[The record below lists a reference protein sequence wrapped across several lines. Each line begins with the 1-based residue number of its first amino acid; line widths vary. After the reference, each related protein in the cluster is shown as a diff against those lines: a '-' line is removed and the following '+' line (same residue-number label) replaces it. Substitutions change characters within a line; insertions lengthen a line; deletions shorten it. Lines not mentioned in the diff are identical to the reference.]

1 MSTPLEARQSLD
13 KNLRP
18 QSWEE
23 YVGQDEIKEGIR
35 LFVKAAKQRGEPAE
49 HLLFYGPPGLGK
61 TTLAHL
67 VALETGATLRS
78 TSGPA
83 IERAGDLASILANLE
98 ENDILFIDEIHR
110 LSRSAEEALYP
121 ALEAGRLDLIL
132 GKGPTARN
140 VELTL
145 PPFTLIAAT
154 TRPASLSAPLRS
166 RFGGGSYR
174 LEYYN
179 DDHITEILRRSASL
193 LGVEAGDDALT
204 LIASRS
210 RSTPRT
216 ANYLLKRARDVAEVE
231 GKKLDSRTAEQALK
245 LLNIDDAGLTEFD
258 RQILRTI
265 HETYGGGPVGIGTLA
280 ANLSEEEGTIEDH
293 HEPFLLR
300 AGFLER
306 TPRGRTIT
314 KRGIRHIE
322 TLD

>member
-1 MSTPLEARQSLD
+1 MSTASPAFSDNKSESTSLGSLD

-18 QSWEE
+18 DNWDD
-23 YVGQDEIKEGIR
+23 YIGQDEIKKSVR
-35 LFVKAAKQRGEPAE
+35 LFVQAAKNRGEPAE
-49 HLLFYGPPGLGK
+49 HILFYGPPGLGK

-67 VALETGATLRS
+67 IANETGAVLRS

-98 ENDILFIDEIHR
+98 PNDILFIDEIHR

-121 ALEAGRLDLIL
+121 ALEAG
-132 GKGPTARN
+132 

-166 RFGGGSYR
+166 RFGGGTYR
-174 LEYYN
+174 LEYYT
-179 DDHITEILRRSASL
+179 DQHITDILKRSATL
-193 LGVEAGDDALT
+193 LGVNANDDAHSH
-204 LIASRS
+204 IASRA

-216 ANYLLKRARDVAEVE
+216 ANYLLKRARDVAEIDGVALDKATA
-231 GKKLDSRTAEQALK
+231 KKALD
-245 LLNIDDAGLTEFD
+245 LLGIDNAGLTEFD

-265 HETYGGGPVGIGTLA
+265 KDTYRGGPVGIGTLA
-280 ANLSEEEGTIEDH
+280 ANLSEEVATLEEH
-293 HEPFLLR
+293 HEPYLLR
-300 AGFLER
+300 AGFIER

-314 KRGIRHIE
+314 ERGIQH
-322 TLD
+322 LQDQQG